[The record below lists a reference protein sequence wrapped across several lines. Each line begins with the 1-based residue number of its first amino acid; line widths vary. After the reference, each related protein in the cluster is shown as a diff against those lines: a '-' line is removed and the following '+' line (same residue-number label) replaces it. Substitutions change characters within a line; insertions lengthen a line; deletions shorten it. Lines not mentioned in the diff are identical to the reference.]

1 MPAQTA
7 KGPAAI
13 AAFLRAR
20 YGGGQDGLSADGLSS
35 MFIDNPLVN
44 LSADGNS
51 AKARWNALI
60 FHGHDGKARIEGGI
74 FENDYVLDGGVWKIA
89 AAHYYPAIRRALRG
103 GLDQLGRRRPADRSP
118 SLHRRYVRHSDPTR
132 HRHRAADQGDAR
144 RTPEAGRRAQR
155 RGSHPQSPVG
165 LRLLRGPQDVGRR
178 RRPVRARTAS
188 SRSAARA
195 CGADRRACAAGSR
208 AWARPDSSTVSST
221 TGSSST

>member
-20 YGGGQDGLSADGLSS
+20 YGGGKDGLSADGLSS

-60 FHGHDGKARIEGGI
+60 FHGHGGKAQIEGGI
-74 FENDYVLDGGVWKIA
+74 FENDYVLEGGVWKIA
-89 AAHYYPAIRRALRG
+89 AARYFPQFDGPYEKGWINWGGGDLPIVPHHFDIDTSGIPIPPATGTAPQTRATLAELQKRVDA
-103 GLDQLGRRRPADRSP
+103 LNDEDR
-118 SLHRRYVRHSDPTR
+118 VRNLQSAYGFYEDR
-132 HRHRAADQGDAR
+132 KMWDDVVDLF
-144 RTPEAGRRAQR
+144 AG
-155 RGSHPQSPVG
+155 
-165 LRLLRGPQDVGRR
+165 
-178 RRPVRARTAS
+178 TAS

-195 CGADRRACAAGSR
+195 CGAGRRACAAGSR
-208 AWARPDSSTVSST
+208 AWARPGSSTGSST